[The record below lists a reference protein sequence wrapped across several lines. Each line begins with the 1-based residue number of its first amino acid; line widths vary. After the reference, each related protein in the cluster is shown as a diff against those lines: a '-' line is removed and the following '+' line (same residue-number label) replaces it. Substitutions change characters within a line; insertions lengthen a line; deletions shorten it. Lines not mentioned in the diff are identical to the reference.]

1 MHKESNRINFFYNY
15 FVQKSSSYIPKY
27 VILQIM
33 TANAPVPVRG
43 HAVYPDIYLSE
54 DYDL

>member
-33 TANAPVPVRG
+33 TANAPVHVRG